1 MSKFSNLRSKEEG
14 MKLETEELIGKVLT
28 ATSCKSKSTK
38 NGETSVWRFKEIP
51 EGFYFGG
58 TILTKL
64 CKQIEEDKE
73 LQEELKNGVIKFKLV
88 MKKGENNGR
97 EYVDYEVVEVGE

>member
-1 MSKFSNLRSKEEG
+1 MSKFSNLRSNEEG
-14 MKLETEELIGKVLT
+14 IKLETEELIGQVLT

-38 NGETSVWRFKEIP
+38 NGETSIWRFKEMP

-58 TILTKL
+58 TVLTKL
-64 CKQIEEDKE
+64 CKIIEGDVE
-73 LQEELKNGVIKFKLV
+73 LQQELKEGKVKFKLV